1 MTSHSRKIAGCRGFS
16 LLEVLVAFAILALSL
31 GVLYQI
37 FSSAAQRATL
47 LQEYNRA
54 VLLGETKL
62 ARIGVE
68 EALVAGSR
76 TGEFDER
83 YRWTSLVEPVPT
95 ARRKDPQRVAM
106 RPYRVTVKVDWGK
119 RDQPRS
125 VAFTTIRLG
134 EPR

>member
-1 MTSHSRKIAGCRGFS
+1 MIAGCRGFS
-16 LLEVLVAFAILALSL
+16 LLEVVVAFAILALSL

-54 VLLGETKL
+54 VLLGESKL
-62 ARIGVE
+62 ARIGAE
-68 EALVAGSR
+68 QALVAGSR

-83 YRWTSLVEPVPT
+83 YRWTSLIEPVPT
-95 ARRKDPQRVAM
+95 QARGGHQRVSI
-106 RPYRVTVKVDWGK
+106 RPYRVTVEVDWGK

-134 EPR
+134 EHR